1 MPPLCPDQVSVCC
14 WQERSKDEALILSGR
29 RVGHGAGL
37 MHRYSITKTPRVHTS
52 YAFYPSSLY
61 VRQRRS
67 NIRDRRVARWA
78 DNLTKEC
85 HIPASAEVPP
95 PGLGVARH
103 ASLSCRRGRH
113 GCTRPP
119 QPQPTRHASHATS
132 RLRRRLPARPLLLE
146 RVHRRI
152 HLRAAPP
159 RLATTITTA
168 ATSTSATATTA
179 TTAATATA
187 AVATLAAHHDGH
199 KARGC

>member
-37 MHRYSITKTPRVHTS
+37 MHRYSITKRHPAQVHKHTPSTLLH
-52 YAFYPSSLY
+52 FI
-61 VRQRRS
+61 RQRRS
-67 NIRDRRVARWA
+67 NIRDRRVARCA
-78 DNLTKEC
+78 EKLRKKRS
-85 HIPASAEVPP
+85 ASAEVPP

-159 RLATTITTA
+159 RLATTATTA